1 MTMTEFH
8 QQGDFPDHGTPV
20 SPGERETGVPRRR
33 RTLKTGWAEPLD
45 TPHARRLVAGQL
57 GIRVEQL
64 RAQSDELHPGEAQAN
79 ADMAELLDDLIDALR
94 AV

>member
-1 MTMTEFH
+1 MTMT
-8 QQGDFPDHGTPV
+8 DHWDDTKTYGTPV